1 MQLIKKSERLLLKKI
16 KLMEEAEEQTLPAD
30 TSGILEPIVDKKLEL
45 HLENLESPEPNY
57 IPIRDNPEVQSV
69 GNSGW
74 QPSEIWK
81 DIRLDGF

>member
-30 TSGILEPIVDKKLEL
+30 TPELLEPIFEKQPELEP
-45 HLENLESPEPNY
+45 ESQELKY
-57 IPIRDNPEVQSV
+57 IPTRDNPEVQSV

>member
-16 KLMEEAEEQTLPAD
+16 KLMEEAEDQTLPTD
-30 TSGILEPIVDKKLEL
+30 TPEISETIFEKKSEL
-45 HLENLESPEPNY
+45 YLESQEPNY
-57 IPIRDNPEVQSV
+57 IPKRDNPEVQSV